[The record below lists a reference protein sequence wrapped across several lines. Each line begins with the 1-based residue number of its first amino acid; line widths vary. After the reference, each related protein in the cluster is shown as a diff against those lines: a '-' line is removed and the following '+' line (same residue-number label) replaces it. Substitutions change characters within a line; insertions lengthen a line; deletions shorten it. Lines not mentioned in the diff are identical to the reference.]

1 LSRAGYVR
9 TRTRHNRGVRIR
21 HVRAD
26 EAAAVRAL
34 RLRSLAEDPDAFGST
49 YERDAAF
56 PATWWE
62 RIARLSAQGTEQRT
76 FVAVDDDDRWVGL
89 ALVRPD
95 DDDPPAAVL
104 NAMWVAPEARG
115 RGAARALCEACVAW
129 AAEHGFPAL
138 NAAVVVG
145 NAAAQRTYESA
156 GFVPARR
163 STYRRGGRSFA
174 ELVLTRRL

>member
-1 LSRAGYVR
+1 VQ
-9 TRTRHNRGVRIR
+9 IR
-21 HVRAD
+21 HVEAH
-26 EAAAVRAL
+26 EAARVRAL

-56 PATWWE
+56 PAEWWE
-62 RIARLSAQGTEQRT
+62 RIARLSAEGSEQRT
-76 FVAVDDDDRWVGL
+76 FVAVDGEDRWVGL

-95 DDDPPAAVL
+95 DADPPAAVL

-115 RGAARALCEACVAW
+115 RGAARALCEACIAW
-129 AAEHGFPAL
+129 AAERGFPAL
-138 NAAVVVG
+138 NASVVVG
-145 NAAAQRTYESA
+145 NDAAQRTYESA

-163 STYRRGGRSFA
+163 ATYRRGERSFA